1 MQTQITTISTLGT
14 LIKEARKAQNLTQE
28 DLAGIT
34 LTGRRFI
41 VDLENGKET
50 AEIGKVL
57 KVLNALGIALKASAT
72 WKE

>member
-1 MQTQITTISTLGT
+1 MQTQITTISTLGA

-28 DLAGIT
+28 DLAGMT

-57 KVLNALGIALKASAT
+57 QVLNALGIALTASAT